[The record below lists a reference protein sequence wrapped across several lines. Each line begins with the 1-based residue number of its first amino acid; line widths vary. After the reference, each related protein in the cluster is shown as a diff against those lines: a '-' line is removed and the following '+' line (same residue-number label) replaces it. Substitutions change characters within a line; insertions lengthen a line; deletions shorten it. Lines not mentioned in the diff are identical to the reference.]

1 MLAWDIEGRREIR
14 GGSDSSMV
22 INELLHNGNV
32 LSRPQSFTE
41 CIEDGGDSPACKIP
55 SLSDAVVD
63 IDASESPAARY
74 ENLIP
79 GPWPLP

>member
-1 MLAWDIEGRREIR
+1 MLAWDVEGQREIR

-22 INELLHNGNV
+22 INELLHNGNI
-32 LSRPQSFTE
+32 LSRLQSFTE
-41 CIEDGGDSPACKIP
+41 HIEDSGDSPARKIP
-55 SLSDAVVD
+55 SLSDAVID
-63 IDASESPAARY
+63 IDTSESPAAGY

>member
-1 MLAWDIEGRREIR
+1 
-14 GGSDSSMV
+14 MV

-41 CIEDGGDSPACKIP
+41 RIEDGGDSPARKIP

-63 IDASESPAARY
+63 IDASESPAAGY